1 MKKKTYMAPAIT
13 MTEII
18 EKCPILAGSQ
28 SPWAEGNRNT
38 DGWQDYEDEEEE
50 WPSWPSNG
58 HELEW

>member
-1 MKKKTYMAPAIT
+1 

-28 SPWAEGNRNT
+28 SPWAEGNKNT
-38 DGWQDYEDEEEE
+38 DEWQDYDDEQDE

-58 HELEW
+58 QELEW